1 VFSRHNQNVHGRLRI
16 EIREGVAEIV
26 LVNCFRRNT
35 PVDYLAEDATHVKES
50 TDVRQQLSW
59 LETGVRGSLAV
70 NESRLYL
77 RLGSPRASKSRCMA
91 NASLRLKDRIDANG
105 TSMRRCLPDLSI
117 TCATRFLWSRSMTT
131 KSPGEPATPTT

>member
-1 VFSRHNQNVHGRLRI
+1 MAEKRSVTLLGVGDGCDVFSRHNQNVHGRLRI

-59 LETGVRGSLAV
+59 LETGR
-70 NESRLYL
+70 SRDHL
-77 RLGSPRASKSRCMA
+77 RLMSLDSICGWDLLERPRVGVWPM
-91 NASLRLKDRIDANG
+91 
-105 TSMRRCLPDLSI
+105 
-117 TCATRFLWSRSMTT
+117 
-131 KSPGEPATPTT
+131 PACD